1 MLDWMEKIAIM
12 KRMSNLY
19 EYFLSNEN
27 LYKCYREVLNNTKN
41 KKRVNWLL
49 NNKDEVIEE
58 IKTEL
63 KNDTYKVGPYNFFTI
78 YEPKKRLI
86 ASQGMKDKIVNHM
99 VARGILYPA
108 LLPSMLPYNV
118 ASRQQ
123 MGTRKG
129 IEYVEQFRE
138 YYRKRGVEKYY
149 VLKCDISKF
158 FQSVNHKILKEKL
171 RRKIKDPRALK
182 IVFQIID
189 SYKEGLGIGSMTS
202 QVLAIFFLNDMDH
215 YIKEELGIKCYVR
228 YQDDFLLYSDSKEY
242 LECCKKKIIK
252 FLKKEDL
259 VLNNK
264 TEIYSNKQNFIFIGR
279 NQKGQYSK
287 RRNARRRLKEK
298 RYFYFRDKINIDSY
312 ISSIVGL
319 KKLSGIKNL

>member
-1 MLDWMEKIAIM
+1 M
-12 KRMSNLY
+12 KRKSNLY

-41 KKRVNWLL
+41 KRRVNWLL
-49 NNKDEVIEE
+49 NNKDEVIEG

-118 ASRQQ
+118 ASREN

-129 IEYVEQFRE
+129 IEYVEQFRN
-138 YYRKRGVEKYY
+138 YFRKRGVEKYY

-189 SYKEGLGIGSMTS
+189 SYKDGLGIGSMTS
-202 QVLAIFFLNDMDH
+202 QVLAIFFLNDLDH

-242 LECCKKKIIK
+242 LEYCKKKIIK

-259 VLNNK
+259 ALNNK
-264 TEIYSNKQNFIFIGR
+264 TAIYSNKQNFIFIGR

-312 ISSIVGL
+312 ISSIVSL

>member
-1 MLDWMEKIAIM
+1 MLDWMEKIVIM

-129 IEYVEQFRE
+129 IEYVKQFRE

>member
-1 MLDWMEKIAIM
+1 M
-12 KRMSNLY
+12 KRKGNLY
-19 EYFLSNEN
+19 ENFLSNKN
-27 LYKCYREVLNNTKN
+27 LYICYKEVLDNTKN
-41 KKRVNWLL
+41 QRKVNWLL
-49 NNKDEVIEE
+49 DNKDKVLDE

-63 KNDTYKVGPYNFFTI
+63 TNDTYKIGPYNLFTI

-86 ASQGMKDKIVNHM
+86 ASQGMKDKIINHM

-118 ASRQQ
+118 ASREG

-138 YYRKRGVEKYY
+138 YYKRRGIKRYY
-149 VLKCDISKF
+149 ILKCDISKF
-158 FQSVNHKILKEKL
+158 FQTINHKILKEKL
-171 RRKIKDPRALK
+171 RKKIKDPKALK
-182 IVFQIID
+182 IIFEIID
-189 SYKEGLGIGSMTS
+189 SYKDGLGIGSMTS
-202 QVLAIFFLNDMDH
+202 QVLAIFYLNDMDH
-215 YIKEELGIKCYVR
+215 YIKEKLKVKCYVR

-242 LECCKKKIIK
+242 LEYCKEQIIN
-252 FLKKEDL
+252 FLRKEDL

-264 TEIYSNKQNFIFIGR
+264 TGIYSNNKNFIFIGR

-287 RRNARRRLKEK
+287 RRTVRRRLKKE
-298 RYFYFRDKINIDSY
+298 RYLYFKDKIKINSY
-312 ISSIVGL
+312 ISSIVSL

>member
-1 MLDWMEKIAIM
+1 M

-129 IEYVEQFRE
+129 IEYVKQFRE
-138 YYRKRGVEKYY
+138 YYRKCGVEKYY

>member
-1 MLDWMEKIAIM
+1 M

-41 KKRVNWLL
+41 KRRVNWLL

-118 ASRQQ
+118 ASREQ

-129 IEYVEQFRE
+129 IEYVEQFRN
-138 YYRKRGVEKYY
+138 YFRKRGVEKYY

-202 QVLAIFFLNDMDH
+202 QVLAIFFLNDLDH

-242 LECCKKKIIK
+242 LEYCKKKIIK

-264 TEIYSNKQNFIFIGR
+264 TAIYSNKQNFIFIGR

-312 ISSIVGL
+312 ISSIVSL